1 MNWICTESDLTMSF
15 CNFAF
20 SASRFLTL
28 GVLHEVAMRRIPIE
42 AAIANKILF
51 FFIMISVFFLR
62 QFRISGYR
70 KFKPAIFAG
79 LLLIA
84 YRANLNYFFQ

>member
-51 FFIMISVFFLR
+51 FFIMISVFFFVNSGFLATGNLSL
-62 QFRISGYR
+62 QFLPGYC
-70 KFKPAIFAG
+70 
-79 LLLIA
+79 LLPIG
-84 YRANLNYFFQ
+84 QI